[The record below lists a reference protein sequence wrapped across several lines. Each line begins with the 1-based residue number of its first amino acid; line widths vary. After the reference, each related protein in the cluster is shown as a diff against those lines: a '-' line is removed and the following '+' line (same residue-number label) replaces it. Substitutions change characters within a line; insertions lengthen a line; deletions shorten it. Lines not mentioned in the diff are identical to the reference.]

1 MTEPTSLLSREAHD
15 AARALALD
23 WLGRIS
29 TASLRVRAEPNDV
42 EGVHATRVAITRL
55 RATLRVYRGSLG
67 KGLGRRGARELRQL
81 NRALGRVRDLDVQ
94 LEWLA
99 AHQSAFTD
107 AMRPGA
113 DWLLAHLLVKR
124 DNRARRIGTALTRHF
139 DIHVERWQHALTNY
153 TVARVV
159 GEVPQ
164 AESLAAVVVQQLHH
178 AVHRIERSLRLAAET
193 AEPELVHA
201 ARISIKRVRALL
213 VPWLSDVP
221 ALQALY
227 GTLSRA
233 QDTVGAMRDAHLLAV
248 AARRATMREPLLA
261 DSLNAL
267 AEHLDAA
274 SEAHGAEFRNDWL
287 LDGGRSALRDVPD
300 AAHAL
305 ARIARADHEIERKF
319 LLRAAPPHALAAPGI
334 RIAQGWLPG
343 EQLRER
349 LRRSVHPEGRVEW
362 TRTVKVGTGVS
373 RIEIEE
379 QTEPLLFES
388 LWPLTAH
395 ARVEKVRHTV
405 ADGAY
410 TWEIDVFLDREL
422 VLAEVELP
430 SSDTLVT
437 LPDWL
442 APYLVRDVTG
452 DAAYV
457 NANLARNRS
466 RPATH
471 A

>member
-1 MTEPTSLLSREAHD
+1 MTEPASLLTREAHD
-15 AARALALD
+15 AARALALY
-23 WLGRIS
+23 WLDRIVTTS
-29 TASLRVRAEPNDV
+29 RRVRSEPTDV
-42 EGVHATRVAITRL
+42 EAVHATRVAITRL
-55 RATLRVYRGSLG
+55 RATLRIYRESLG
-67 KGLGRRGARELRQL
+67 KGLGRRSARELRRL

-99 AHQSAFTD
+99 AHQAAFTD

-113 DWLLAHLLVKR
+113 DWLLAQLLVTR
-124 DNRARRIGTALTRHF
+124 DIRARRIGRALTRHF
-139 DIHVERWQHALTNY
+139 DTHVEAWQHGLNHY
-153 TVARVV
+153 SVQRVV
-159 GEVPQ
+159 GQVPP
-164 AESLAAVVVQQLHH
+164 AEPLAAVVVQQLHH
-178 AVHRIERSLRLAAET
+178 AVHRLERSLALAAES

-201 ARISIKRVRALL
+201 ARIDIKRVRALL
-213 VPWLSDVP
+213 VPWLSEVP
-221 ALQALY
+221 ALQAVY
-227 GTLSRA
+227 DTLSRA
-233 QDTVGAMRDAHLLAV
+233 QNTVGAMRDAHLLAV
-248 AARRATMREPLLA
+248 ATRRAADRQPELA
-261 DSLNAL
+261 VSLHAL
-267 AEHLDAA
+267 AEQLEAA
-274 SEAHGAEFRNDWL
+274 SHTLGAEFRSEWL

-305 ARIARADHEIERKF
+305 ARIARANHEIERKF
-319 LLRAAPPHALAAPGI
+319 LLRSAPPHALAVPGI

-349 LRRSVHPEGRVEW
+349 LRRSVHPDGRVDW

-379 QTEPLLFES
+379 QTEPVLFES

-410 TWEIDVFLDREL
+410 TWEIDVFLDRDL

-442 APYLVRDVTG
+442 APYLMRDVTG

-457 NANLARNRS
+457 NANLARDRS
-466 RPATH
+466 HTTLH

>member
-1 MTEPTSLLSREAHD
+1 MTEPASLLTREAHD

-23 WLGRIS
+23 WLDRIA
-29 TASLRVRAEPNDV
+29 TASRRVRGEPNDV
-42 EGVHATRVAITRL
+42 EAVHATRVAITRL
-55 RATLRVYRGSLG
+55 RATLRIYRASLG
-67 KGLGRRGARELRQL
+67 QGLGRRGARELRRL

-99 AHQSAFTD
+99 AHQAAFTD

-124 DNRARRIGTALTRHF
+124 DKRARRIGRALTRHF
-139 DIHVERWQHALTNY
+139 DIHVEGWQHVLHHY
-153 TVARVV
+153 TVPRVV
-159 GEVPQ
+159 GAVPT
-164 AESLAAVVVQQLHH
+164 AEPLAAVVVQQLHH
-178 AVHRIERSLRLAAET
+178 AVHRLERSLALAAET

-201 ARISIKRVRALL
+201 ARIAIKRVRALL

-221 ALQALY
+221 ALQTLY
-227 GTLSRA
+227 DTLSRA

-248 AARRATMREPLLA
+248 ATRRAAVREPLLA
-261 DSLNAL
+261 VSLHAL

-274 SEAHGAEFRNDWL
+274 SAAFGAEFRNEWL
-287 LDGGRSALRDVPD
+287 QDGGRSALRDVPD

-319 LLRAAPPHALAAPGI
+319 LLQSAPPHALAVPGI

-349 LRRSVHPEGRVEW
+349 LRRSVHPDGRVEW
-362 TRTVKVGTGVS
+362 TRTVKMGTGVS

-388 LWPLTAH
+388 LWPLTSH

-442 APYLVRDVTG
+442 APYLTRDVTG

-457 NANLARNRS
+457 NANLATDRS
-466 RPATH
+466 RTARH
-471 A
+471 Q